1 MQFSPQGDLLASAS
15 KDNTVR
21 LWIPSAKGES
31 KTLKGHTAPVRGVSF
46 SNDQTS
52 LITAS
57 DDKTAKVCFNLNKYY
72 RCSYLLYLSDMAI
85 TIPQIPMLS
94 YRSQ

>member
-1 MQFSPQGDLLASAS
+1 MVHLLIIYCLQGVVTHVQFSPQGDLLASAS

-31 KTLKGHTAPVRGVSF
+31 KTLKGHTAPVRSVSF
-46 SNDQTS
+46 SSDQTS

-57 DDKTAKVCFNLNKYY
+57 DDKTAKV
-72 RCSYLLYLSDMAI
+72 I
-85 TIPQIPMLS
+85 TILPSFLHV
-94 YRSQ
+94 